1 MDKNK
6 EQIIKPGLYLIST
19 PIGNMQ
25 DITFRAINILKKSDI
40 ILCED
45 TRRSFNLLSYYN
57 IKKKLFSYHKFNEK
71 KNSEKII
78 NLIKEN
84 KVVSL
89 ISDAGT
95 PTISDPGLVL
105 VKKCIQQDL
114 NVHPIPG
121 SSAVIAAMSVSG
133 FEDKFLFYGF
143 LNKKENELNKVLKS
157 IANLDYSLI
166 FFIPANK
173 INFYLN
179 LFKKYFNNREIL
191 IAKEITK
198 IHEEFIR
205 GKIDSIKP
213 FPQEAKGELTV
224 IISKQ
229 VIKNNSKNVIN
240 ESVKLEIKKMLKK
253 YSHKDVVEY
262 IVKKENLPKKLIYD
276 YCLKIK
282 WKKKLL
288 IIFTL
293 FLLTSCVGSST
304 SGVFGSG
311 VSIAL
316 DPRTL
321 GTQIDDSIMQ
331 KNLQARL
338 ALTEKKYLIKLSV
351 KVLDG
356 RIFLSGKVDEAEEKL
371 KVTKMAWETKG
382 ARSVKNNIV
391 VKQKF
396 SFKNAAV
403 DVLITSQLRT
413 ALILNKK
420 VKAANFNIDTVNQ
433 KTYVFGIAHSNEE
446 KKEIIQEA
454 KQIVDL
460 KELITSILL
469 VSDLSRKK
477 E

>member
-1 MDKNK
+1 M
-6 EQIIKPGLYLIST
+6 
-19 PIGNMQ
+19 
-25 DITFRAINILKKSDI
+25 
-40 ILCED
+40 
-45 TRRSFNLLSYYN
+45 
-57 IKKKLFSYHKFNEK
+57 
-71 KNSEKII
+71 
-78 NLIKEN
+78 
-84 KVVSL
+84 
-89 ISDAGT
+89 
-95 PTISDPGLVL
+95 
-105 VKKCIQQDL
+105 
-114 NVHPIPG
+114 
-121 SSAVIAAMSVSG
+121 
-133 FEDKFLFYGF
+133 
-143 LNKKENELNKVLKS
+143 
-157 IANLDYSLI
+157 
-166 FFIPANK
+166 
-173 INFYLN
+173 
-179 LFKKYFNNREIL
+179 
-191 IAKEITK
+191 
-198 IHEEFIR
+198 
-205 GKIDSIKP
+205 
-213 FPQEAKGELTV
+213 
-224 IISKQ
+224 
-229 VIKNNSKNVIN
+229 
-240 ESVKLEIKKMLKK
+240 
-253 YSHKDVVEY
+253 
-262 IVKKENLPKKLIYD
+262 
-276 YCLKIK
+276 
-282 WKKKLL
+282 KKKLL
-288 IIFTL
+288 IIFAL

-311 VSIAL
+311 VSVAL

-420 VKAANFNIDTVNQ
+420 VKAANFNIDTLNQ